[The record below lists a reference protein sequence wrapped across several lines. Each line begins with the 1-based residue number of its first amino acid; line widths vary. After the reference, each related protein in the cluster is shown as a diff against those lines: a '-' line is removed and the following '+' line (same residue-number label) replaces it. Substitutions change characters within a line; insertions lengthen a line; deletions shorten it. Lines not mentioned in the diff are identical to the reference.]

1 MTLSHSTFP
10 NTDPHSR
17 AGGTAKGSILFI
29 NRVFPPDAGASG
41 LRLLELC
48 QGLAEKNWRVT
59 VLTTRGRDLELQHL
73 HRNIDVVRIPF
84 GKEGVKPSF
93 TGGLFLLLALF
104 LRAVFMPAR
113 DVTVTLTDPPMAGLV
128 SAFLSLFKKTRTIHW
143 VHDLYPDLFFAMGSR
158 LKSLQPVLSRIAV
171 WALRRHDTVVAIG
184 DDTVGLLIHQIGDP
198 KKVVMIPNWPD
209 VTSALIDKKKPARH
223 TSENPFLL
231 DGVFTVLYSG
241 SFGPVQEFDPIIDA
255 IKIVSQSPHAIRFI
269 LAGDG
274 PKFPKVRDR
283 IESMML
289 SNVHFIRAQ
298 PKEKF
303 MDMLLAGDVHIATM
317 IPESVGLVAPSKINS
332 ALGIGRPCV
341 LLGSPKAY
349 QAELIRKHKAGVV
362 VDMNDP
368 HARFLL
374 AEAIISYATNPSL
387 YEEAQANALRAAE
400 SISFDR
406 SLNAFDALFTAG
418 VEKDSKQQ

>member
-1 MTLSHSTFP
+1 MTFSNSTLP
-10 NTDPHSR
+10 NTPAR
-17 AGGTAKGSILFI
+17 AHDTPVKGQILFI

-48 QGLAEKNWRVT
+48 QGLAEKNWGVT
-59 VLTTRGRDLELQHL
+59 VLTTRGRDLELNHL
-73 HRNIDVVRIPF
+73 HDNIDVVRIPF

-93 TGGLFLLLALF
+93 IGGLFLLGALFIRALF
-104 LRAVFMPAR
+104 LPKKDIAI
-113 DVTVTLTDPPMAGLV
+113 TLTDPPMAGLV
-128 SAFLSLFKKTRTIHW
+128 SALLSVFTKMRAIHW
-143 VHDLYPDLFFAMGSR
+143 VHDLYPDLFFTMGSR
-158 LKSLQPVLSRIAV
+158 LKTIQPLLTRLSA
-171 WALRRHDTVVAIG
+171 WMLRRHDAVVAIG
-184 DDTVGLLIHQIGDP
+184 DDTVGLLIHQIKDP
-198 KKVVMIPNWPD
+198 QKIVMIPNWPD
-209 VTSALIDKKKPARH
+209 VTSALIDTKKPARH

-241 SFGPVQEFDPIIDA
+241 SFGAVQEFGPIIDA

-274 PKFPKVRDR
+274 PKFPRVRDR

-303 MDMLLAGDVHIATM
+303 MAMLLAGDVHIATM

-341 LLGSPKAY
+341 LLGSPKAF

-362 VDMNDP
+362 VDMTDP
-368 HARFLL
+368 HAKFLL
-374 AEAIISYATNPSL
+374 AEAIISYATNPAS

-400 SISFDR
+400 SISFDK
-406 SLNAFDALFTAG
+406 SLNAFDALLT
-418 VEKDSKQQ
+418 KHMPR